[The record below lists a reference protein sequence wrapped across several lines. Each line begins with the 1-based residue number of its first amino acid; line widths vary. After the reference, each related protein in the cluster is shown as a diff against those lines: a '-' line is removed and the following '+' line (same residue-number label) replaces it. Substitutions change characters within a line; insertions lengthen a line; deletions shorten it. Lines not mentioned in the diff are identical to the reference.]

1 MNENGSQSRQI
12 QAQPELY
19 ARSEKSS
26 QPSEFERLMSLAG
39 AGDDEAIK
47 VLVDRY
53 GKHVKRAVRR
63 ILPHRLRS
71 LYDSDDFGQ
80 AVWKSFL
87 VDRVAMAE
95 INDPAHLIAYLATL
109 ARNKVIDESR
119 RRLGTQKHN
128 LRREQRITW
137 DSALAPIDGQQPSP
151 SAVAIAGEALER
163 LSESASSTTRQI
175 LALRLEGRTS
185 REIAAETGINE
196 RSVRRALAQLA
207 ASISD

>member
-1 MNENGSQSRQI
+1 MNEIGREGRKVHE
-12 QAQPELY
+12 QPELH
-19 ARSEKSS
+19 ARSTMSS
-26 QPSEFERLMSLAG
+26 RPNEFERLMSLAG

-47 VLVDRY
+47 VLVERY

-87 VDRVAMAE
+87 VDRVTMAE

-119 RRLGTQKHN
+119 RRLGTQKHD

-163 LSESASSTTRQI
+163 LAASASSTTRQI
-175 LALRLEGRTS
+175 LALRLAGHTS
-185 REIAAETGINE
+185 REIAAETGIHE